1 MFGRLADRMA
11 LAQTFM
17 GWKHPM
23 MAIGVAIVEDDER
36 VRGSLAMLV
45 GGSPGFELVGS
56 YIDAESALENLPK
69 TEPNVVLMD
78 VQLPKQSGIECV
90 RKIKPRLP
98 HTQFIILTV
107 YQDEECVFDAL
118 RAGAVGFLRK
128 DTPPAEILEAIRDA
142 HQGGSPMS
150 SGIARMVVAHFH
162 PNNLKVRSEPPPL
175 VHLSPRE
182 EEILQLLV
190 KGYRYKEVAE
200 AFSCSVHTVRE
211 HLRRIYEKLHV
222 TSSRE
227 AVAKYLQGGS
237 GKNWMTS

>member
-1 MFGRLADRMA
+1 
-11 LAQTFM
+11 
-17 GWKHPM
+17 
-23 MAIGVAIVEDDER
+23 MAIRVALVEDDER

-45 GGSPGFELVGS
+45 GGSPGFELIGS
-56 YIDAESALENLPK
+56 YSDAESALENLPK
-69 TEPNVVLMD
+69 TAPNVVLMD

-90 RKIKPRLP
+90 RMIKPRLP
-98 HTQFIILTV
+98 RTQIIILTV

-162 PNNLKVRSEPPPL
+162 PNDLKARSAPPPP

-182 EEILQLLV
+182 DEILQLLV
-190 KGYRYKEVAE
+190 KGYRYKEVAD
-200 AFSCSVHTVRE
+200 AFSCSINTVRE
-211 HLRRIYEKLHV
+211 HLRRIYEKLQV

-227 AVAKYLQGGS
+227 AVAKYLKGEA
-237 GKNWMTS
+237 GKE

>member
-1 MFGRLADRMA
+1 MTIR
-11 LAQTFM
+11 
-17 GWKHPM
+17 
-23 MAIGVAIVEDDER
+23 VAIVEDDER
-36 VRGSLAMLV
+36 VRGSLAMLI
-45 GGSPGFELVGS
+45 GGTPGFELVGS
-56 YIDAESALENLPK
+56 YTDAETALTHLPN

-78 VQLPKQSGIECV
+78 VQLPVLSGIECV
-90 RKIKPRLP
+90 RRIKPKLP
-98 HTQFIILTV
+98 KTQIIILTV

-118 RAGAVGFLRK
+118 RSGAVGFLRK

-162 PNNLKVRSEPPPL
+162 TNDAKARSLPTSP

-182 EEILQLLV
+182 EEILQFLV

-200 AFSCSVHTVRE
+200 GLSCSINTIRE

-222 TSSRE
+222 TTSRE
-227 AVAKYLQGGS
+227 AVVKYLQSGS
-237 GKNWMTS
+237 GRSG

>member
-1 MFGRLADRMA
+1 
-11 LAQTFM
+11 
-17 GWKHPM
+17 
-23 MAIGVAIVEDDER
+23 MAIRVALVEDDER

-45 GGSPGFELVGS
+45 GGSPGFELIGS
-56 YIDAESALENLPK
+56 FSDAESALENLPK
-69 TEPNVVLMD
+69 TKPNVVLMD

-90 RKIKPRLP
+90 RKLKPHLP
-98 HTQFIILTV
+98 QTQIIILTV

-128 DTPPAEILEAIRDA
+128 NTPPAEILEAIRDA

-162 PNNLKVRSEPPPL
+162 PSDLKARPESPPPS

-200 AFSCSVHTVRE
+200 AFSCSINTVRE

-222 TSSRE
+222 TTSRE
-227 AVAKYLQGGS
+227 AVAQYLQGGT

>member
-1 MFGRLADRMA
+1 MTIR
-11 LAQTFM
+11 
-17 GWKHPM
+17 
-23 MAIGVAIVEDDER
+23 VAIVEDDER

-45 GGSPGFELVGS
+45 GGTPGFELIGS
-56 YIDAESALENLPK
+56 FCDAESALEHLPK
-69 TEPNVVLMD
+69 SKPDVVLMD

-90 RKIKPRLP
+90 RKIKPDLAR
-98 HTQFIILTV
+98 TQIVILTV

-142 HQGGSPMS
+142 HRGGSPMS

-162 PNNLKVRSEPPPL
+162 PEKLKVAAEPAAPL

-190 KGYRYKEVAE
+190 KGHRYKEIAE
-200 AFSCSVHTVRE
+200 AFSCSINTVRE
-211 HLRRIYEKLHV
+211 HLRRIYEKLQV
-222 TSSRE
+222 TTSRE
-227 AVAKYLQGGS
+227 AVAQYLQGG
-237 GKNWMTS
+237 TSRQWPLS

>member
-1 MFGRLADRMA
+1 
-11 LAQTFM
+11 
-17 GWKHPM
+17 
-23 MAIGVAIVEDDER
+23 MAIRVALVEDDER

-45 GGSPGFELVGS
+45 GGSLGFELIGS
-56 YIDAESALENLPK
+56 YSDAESALENLPK
-69 TEPNVVLMD
+69 TAPDVVLMD
-78 VQLPKQSGIECV
+78 VQLPKLSGIECV
-90 RKIKPRLP
+90 AKLKPRLP
-98 HTQFIILTV
+98 RTQIIILTV
-107 YQDEECVFDAL
+107 YQDEECVFNAL

-142 HQGGSPMS
+142 HRGGSPMS

-162 PNNLKVRSEPPPL
+162 PHDLKARAETPPPP

-190 KGYRYKEVAE
+190 KGYRYKEVAD
-200 AFSCSVHTVRE
+200 AFSCSINTVRE

-227 AVAKYLQGGS
+227 AVAKYLQGAS
-237 GKNWMTS
+237 GKSGNRL

>member
-1 MFGRLADRMA
+1 
-11 LAQTFM
+11 
-17 GWKHPM
+17 
-23 MAIGVAIVEDDER
+23 MAIRVALVEDDER

-45 GGSPGFELVGS
+45 GGSPGFELIGS
-56 YIDAESALENLPK
+56 YSDAESAIENLPK

-90 RKIKPRLP
+90 QKVKPKLP
-98 HTQFIILTV
+98 RTQIIILTV
-107 YQDEECVFDAL
+107 YQDEECVFEAL

-150 SGIARMVVAHFH
+150 SAIARMVVAHFH
-162 PNNLKVRSEPPPL
+162 PCGLKAHAQSQPPP

-182 EEILQLLV
+182 EDILQLLV
-190 KGYRYKEVAE
+190 KGYRYKEVAD
-200 AFSCSVHTVRE
+200 AFSCSINTVRE
-211 HLRRIYEKLHV
+211 HLRRIYEKLQV

-227 AVAKYLQGGS
+227 AVVKYLQGSS
-237 GKNWMTS
+237 GKNG